1 MDACHRGRLL
11 NRLADLMDR
20 DRQHGLIRIVFSVTM
35 PVSNAITLACL
46 VVRFAPRD
54 AAEDHQR
61 LHFRWSE
68 WS

>member
-1 MDACHRGRLL
+1 
-11 NRLADLMDR
+11 MDR
-20 DRQHGLIRIVFSVTM
+20 DRQHELIRIVFSVTM